1 MNKNIK
7 PVNKSIN
14 THKQPKHVEMWLN
27 KKRVLLFVLFFSVA
41 FLVAAI
47 FLITSKN
54 NLLKN
59 EFEKQ
64 ETYILQ
70 KEAFEKLGLYIK
82 TAESESRGYA
92 LSGNKKFIEDF
103 DATIDSIYNV
113 DRIIQNEEDSEEK
126 TKNAARLVLQ
136 DSLIHL
142 KVAFMQLT
150 NALSVANRDSAKLL
164 IAGGRGVRLY
174 DSITAISQA
183 VINNYKEHI
192 SKSKNNFWQVK
203 TTSNNIAYYSI
214 AIALLLILL
223 SFYFLMAEISI
234 THKISKQLELQK
246 EYYSKTLSSISDGL
260 ITTDNNGGI
269 IYMNPAAE
277 LMTGWR
283 NNEAKSLPLEDI
295 YQVTNEETGQPFKNI
310 VSRILKEGR
319 TIELENNTILKTK
332 NDGKLIIRNSA
343 SPLFDSHGEI
353 SGAVLVFND
362 ITETKMN
369 ENKLKESEE
378 RYRLLIEQASDGIII
393 YSFDG
398 TIYDFNPA
406 AYLFLGYTREEFKKL
421 TLTNLLFDE
430 PIIINPAYAEKI
442 KAGEAVLFTRKIKRK
457 DGAGLEVEIS
467 TRMLPDGTKMA
478 FVRDITERKKA
489 EEKIKKSEQRFQA
502 MVENNDSIIAL
513 LDENFQTIYHS
524 PSAERITGRTEEER
538 TKESILETIHPD
550 DKVNAKIVMEELFKH
565 PGKLVPNSF
574 RIKHKNGNYIW
585 LEGVAIN
592 LLHDENIK
600 AIVTNFQDI
609 SESKKAVIVMQKA
622 LDRYDILS
630 KATSDTIWDWNIVND
645 KMLYNDG
652 ITKMLGY
659 ERSEVENVVD
669 WWKENIHTDDWQS
682 VSDSLNEA
690 FRTEKQTIH
699 FEYRFRCADGTYKYI
714 DDRAFTIYN
723 ETGKPIRMIGAM
735 QDVSYEKEEELRI
748 AKAIIQ
754 AQDEERHYLGMEL
767 HDNVNQILSAS
778 LLYLGITKE
787 KQANCKEFSETLEAG
802 KGHITDAINEIR
814 KLTHRLA
821 PAADENLCLKD
832 AFESL
837 LISMNADNSFTTDL
851 HFDNIEKEQICI
863 DVQLNLY
870 RILQEQLKNIV
881 KYAEAGVIDV
891 SLTLKDGVVKLR
903 IADNGK
909 GFDTNAVKNGI
920 GLENIKRR
928 TEMYSG
934 KFACTSSPGKG
945 CEVLVIIPLIS
956 S

>member
-1 MNKNIK
+1 M
-7 PVNKSIN
+7 
-14 THKQPKHVEMWLN
+14 HKQQEPLVKWFNRRRL
-27 KKRVLLFVLFFSVA
+27 LLFVLFFSVA

-47 FLITSKN
+47 FLLTSKN
-54 NLLKN
+54 NLLKK
-59 EFEKQ
+59 EYAKQ
-64 ETYILQ
+64 EKFLQ
-70 KEAFEKLGLYIK
+70 KKEAFEKLGFYIK

-103 DATIDSIYNV
+103 DATIDSIYHIS
-113 DRIIQNEEDSEEK
+113 RIIHNEDDSDK
-126 TKNAARLVLQ
+126 KAKSAARLVLQ

-142 KVAFMQLT
+142 KVAFMRMT

-164 IAGGRGVRLY
+164 IAGGRGVRLS

-192 SKSKNNFWQVK
+192 SKSKNNFWQVN
-203 TTSNNIAYYSI
+203 TTSNNIAYYSL
-214 AIALLLILL
+214 AIALLLIIL

-277 LMTGWR
+277 QMTGWK
-283 NNEAKSLPLEDI
+283 NHEASKLPLEDI
-295 YQVTNEETGQPFKNI
+295 YHVTNEETGQPFKNI
-310 VSRILKEGR
+310 VSRILQEGK

-332 NDGKLIIRNSA
+332 GSGNLIISNTG
-343 SPLFDSHGEI
+343 SPLFNHDGTI
-353 SGAVLVFND
+353 AGTVLVFND
-362 ITETKMN
+362 ITETKIN

-378 RYRLLIEQASDGIII
+378 KYRLLIEQASDGIII

-406 AYLFLGYTREEFKKL
+406 AYIFLGYTREEFKKL
-421 TLTNLLFDE
+421 TLTDLLFDE

-457 DGAGLEVEIS
+457 DGYGLEVEIN

-524 PSAERITGRTEEER
+524 PSAERITGRAEEER
-538 TKESILETIHPD
+538 TKESILDTIHPD
-550 DKVNAKIVMEELFKH
+550 DKVNAKMVMEELFKH

-592 LLHDENIK
+592 LLHDENVK

-609 SESKKAVIVMQKA
+609 SESKKAENA
-622 LDRYDILS
+622 LKKSNERYELVT
-630 KATSDTIWDWNIVND
+630 KATSDTIWDWDIIHN
-645 KMLYNDG
+645 KMLYNDS

-659 ERSEVENVVD
+659 ERWEVENVVD
-669 WWKENIHTDDWQS
+669 WWKENMHPDDLRFVSVTLDKIFENREQS
-682 VSDSLNEA
+682 FQL
-690 FRTEKQTIH
+690 
-699 FEYRFRCADGTYKYI
+699 EYRFHCADGSYKDI
-714 DDRAFTIYN
+714 FDRAFVIYD
-723 ETGKPIRMIGAM
+723 EHGKPARMIGAM
-735 QDVSYEKEEELRI
+735 QDVTHEKEEEMRI
-748 AKAIIQ
+748 SKAIVE
-754 AQDEERHYLGMEL
+754 AQEGERKQLGMEL
-767 HDNVNQILSAS
+767 HDNVNQLLTAS
-778 LLYLGITKE
+778 LLYLGL
-787 KQANCKEFSETLEAG
+787 ANERQINKKDFSEMIDTCRS
-802 KGHITDAINEIR
+802 HITDAIQETR
-814 KLTHRLA
+814 KLSHQLA
-821 PAADENLCLKD
+821 PASNEDVSLKE
-832 AFESL
+832 AFEL
-837 LISMNADNSFTTDL
+837 LMLNMNSNNCFAVNF
-851 HFDNIEKEQICI
+851 HFDDFKSEIIGQGIQIA
-863 DVQLNLY
+863 LY
-870 RILQEQLKNIV
+870 RILQEQMNNIL
-881 KYAEAGVIDV
+881 KYAKAGIVEV
-891 SLTLKDGVVKLR
+891 SVTIGDGIVKLR
-903 IADNGK
+903 IADNGI
-909 GFDTNAVKNGI
+909 GFNTNDVKTGI

-934 KFACTSSPGKG
+934 KFTCTSSPGQG
-945 CEVLVIIPLIS
+945 CEVVVIIPLIS